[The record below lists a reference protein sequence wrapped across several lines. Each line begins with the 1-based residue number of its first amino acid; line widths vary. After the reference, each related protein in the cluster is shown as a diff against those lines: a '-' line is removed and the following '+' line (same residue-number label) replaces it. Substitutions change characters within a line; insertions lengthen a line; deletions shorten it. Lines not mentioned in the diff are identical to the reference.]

1 MNILCNHCN
10 KSYKSYQSRCN
21 HIRKY
26 HKDVVVQNVQP
37 IIQHVAENV
46 VQNVQH
52 VVDQNILECKYC
64 NKKLCDR
71 VYRWRHEKKCKEKQ
85 LKNEMLLKELLEDEN
100 EHIKEE
106 NKNIKEEFKELKL
119 IVNNL
124 SKSKSNSKIINVNTS
139 IINNIETVN
148 NINSLGYENILP
160 KFSEKEK
167 IRLLTG
173 IPHEEYPIIELVR
186 KIYTNDKFKED
197 RNTLLTNL
205 RSKDCLFYNS
215 DSNKFEATNKN
226 NHIENIIENRRHD
239 IASMYNGFT
248 DTDKLK
254 LKERKVIE
262 EYLDKLKDKKLK
274 ELYEKHKEEII
285 YIIYNCKEFMNNM
298 KDNLIEV

>member
-1 MNILCNHCN
+1 VNDNPINNQNNHLDNHLNHPNNHPIIIEEIKCRKCN
-10 KSYKSYQSRCN
+10 KSFTF
-21 HIRKY
+21 I
-26 HKDVVVQNVQP
+26 QN
-37 IIQHVAENV
+37 
-46 VQNVQH
+46 
-52 VVDQNILECKYC
+52 
-64 NKKLCDR
+64 
-71 VYRWRHEKKCKEKQ
+71 RWRHEKKCSNNIIGKIEEQNK
-85 LKNEMLLKELLEDEN
+85 KLEDEN
-100 EHIKEE
+100 KHIKEE
-106 NKNIKEEFKELKL
+106 VKELKT

-124 SKSKSNSKIINVNTS
+124 SKSTSKIINVNTS
-139 IINNIETVN
+139 IVNNIETVN

-215 DSNKFEATNKN
+215 DSNKFEATNKS

-254 LKERKVIE
+254 MKERKVIE
-262 EYLDKLKDKKLK
+262 DYLDKLKDKKLK

>member
-26 HKDVVVQNVQP
+26 HKDVVVENVQQ
-37 IIQHVAENV
+37 IVQHVVENV

-52 VVDQNILECKYC
+52 ILECKYC

-71 VYRWRHEKKCKEKQ
+71 VYKWRHEKKCKEKQ
-85 LKNEMLLKELLEDEN
+85 LKNKKLEDEN
-100 EHIKEE
+100 KH
-106 NKNIKEEFKELKL
+106 IKEEFKELKT

-124 SKSKSNSKIINVNTS
+124 SKSKVINVNTS

-215 DSNKFEATNKN
+215 DSNKFEATNKS

-254 LKERKVIE
+254 MKERKVIE
-262 EYLDKLKDKKLK
+262 DYLDKLKDKKLK

>member
-106 NKNIKEEFKELKL
+106 NKHIKEEFKELKT

-124 SKSKSNSKIINVNTS
+124 SKSKSNSNSKVINVNTS

-205 RSKDCLFYNS
+205 RSKD
-215 DSNKFEATNKN
+215 
-226 NHIENIIENRRHD
+226 
-239 IASMYNGFT
+239 
-248 DTDKLK
+248 
-254 LKERKVIE
+254 
-262 EYLDKLKDKKLK
+262 
-274 ELYEKHKEEII
+274 
-285 YIIYNCKEFMNNM
+285 
-298 KDNLIEV
+298 